1 MSVAALASKFFYRT
15 ATTTKVFK
23 SSAESI
29 FMVQRS
35 FHGSFLPLVFGL
47 PFAPELDTGYSSF
60 SSQEATL
67 SQELITFTVN
77 FATTGYVFTHILL
90 KIHLRSLNITYCV

>member
-1 MSVAALASKFFYRT
+1 MAHD
-15 ATTTKVFK
+15 
-23 SSAESI
+23 EDPNMI
-29 FMVQRS
+29 QRS

-77 FATTGYVFTHILL
+77 FATTGYVFTHILFM
-90 KIHLRSLNITYCV
+90 IHLRS

>member
-1 MSVAALASKFFYRT
+1 MNEYLREHNYD
-15 ATTTKVFK
+15 
-23 SSAESI
+23 EN
-29 FMVQRS
+29 MVQRS

-47 PFAPELDTGYSSF
+47 PFAPELDTGYPPF

-77 FATTGYVFTHILL
+77 FAMKMPF
-90 KIHLRSLNITYCV
+90 